1 MAERK
6 EHDVEFLEYV
16 VKSIVDHPD
25 DVKLT
30 RTIDEMGVLITLAVN
45 PEDMGHIIG
54 RAGGTA
60 KSIRTLLR
68 VIGARNNA
76 RVNLKILE
84 PEGSGRGRP
93 SPPAGGPARS
103 GLPVGDAGVTPP
115 APSEEAPR
123 RRGRGK
129 AAAADKE
136 AAVDEAI
143 QDVNI

>member
-1 MAERK
+1 MAARK

-25 DVKLT
+25 DVKVE
-30 RTIDEMGVLITLAVN
+30 RTIDEMGVLITLSVH
-45 PEDMGHIIG
+45 PEDMGQIIG
-54 RAGGTA
+54 RSGATA

-84 PEGSGRGRP
+84 PEGSTRGKTPQGQGEGGEGGGRGGRRK
-93 SPPAGGPARS
+93 PAS
-103 GLPVGDAGVTPP
+103 T
-115 APSEEAPR
+115 EE
-123 RRGRGK
+123 
-129 AAAADKE
+129 KE

-143 QDVNI
+143 DEVKI